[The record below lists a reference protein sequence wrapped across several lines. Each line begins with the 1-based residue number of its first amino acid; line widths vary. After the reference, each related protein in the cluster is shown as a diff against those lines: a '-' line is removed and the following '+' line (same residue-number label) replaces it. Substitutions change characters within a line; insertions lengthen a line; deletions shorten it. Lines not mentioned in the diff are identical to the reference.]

1 MMKRIALNQPGHFE
15 IQTTEMPHIREATAL
30 VRINAV
36 GICGS
41 DMHLYRKGHIG
52 NIKMTDPLVLGHEC
66 MGQVEAVGANVSP
79 DLIGCRVAVE
89 PAIPCGKCRWCKNG
103 LQNVCPEVGFLGLP
117 PTHGA
122 MQEYIVH
129 PAHRLERLPDS
140 LTDAEGVMMEPLAI
154 ALHAIRLVKVKPN
167 QTIVILGTGVIG
179 TCVMQLLGL
188 YDHLRI
194 VCVDRL
200 KDRLDRVEQMG
211 AYRTVL
217 YISREQALQSI
228 RDATNGLGA
237 DIVFECAGTPDTLWL
252 MCEAAGPAG
261 HIAAIG
267 SNPDDQVIY
276 SSGTSRRKG
285 LTIRCVRRS
294 LNTLDAC
301 IRLAEKGRIDAKS
314 LVTHT
319 FPASQADT
327 AFQRV
332 ESYGHGVLK
341 ALIDMNNWH

>member
-1 MMKRIALNQPGHFE
+1 MKRIALSQPGQFE
-15 IQTTEMPHIREATAL
+15 IQTVEMPPIGEAMAL

-41 DMHLYRKGHIG
+41 DMHFFRKGRIG

-66 MGQVEAVGANVSP
+66 MGQVEAVGANVST

-89 PAIPCGKCRWCKNG
+89 PAIPCKKCRWCKNG
-103 LQNVCPEVGFLGLP
+103 LHNVCPEVGFLGLP

-122 MQEYIVH
+122 MQEFIVH
-129 PAHRLERLPDS
+129 PAHLLERLPDS
-140 LTDAEGVMMEPLAI
+140 LTDAGGVMMEPLAI

-167 QTIVILGTGVIG
+167 QTIAIIGTGVIG

-188 YDHLRI
+188 YDNLRI

-200 KDRLDRVEQMG
+200 EDRLARVDQMG

-217 YISREQALQSI
+217 YSSREQALQSI
-228 RDATNGLGA
+228 LDATNGLGA
-237 DIVFECAGTPDTLWL
+237 DIVFECAGTLETFWL

-267 SNPDDQVIY
+267 SNPDDQVVF

-294 LNTLDAC
+294 LNTLNAC
-301 IRLAEKGRIDAKS
+301 IRLSEAGKIEATS

-319 FPASQADT
+319 FPASQADD
-327 AFQRV
+327 AFKLV

-341 ALIDMNNWH
+341 VVIDMNRWE

>member
-1 MMKRIALNQPGHFE
+1 M
-15 IQTTEMPHIREATAL
+15 AL
-30 VRINAV
+30 VRIHAV

-52 NIKMTDPLVLGHEC
+52 NVKMTEPLVIGHEC
-66 MGQVEAVGANVSP
+66 MGQVEAVGENVSR

-89 PAIPCGKCRWCKNG
+89 PAMPCGECRWCENG
-103 LQNVCPEVGFLGLP
+103 LQNVCPRVNFLGLP
-117 PTHGA
+117 PTQGA

-129 PAHRLERLPDS
+129 PAHLLEKLPDS
-140 LTDAEGVMMEPLAI
+140 LSDAEGVMMEPLAV
-154 ALHAIRLVKVKPN
+154 ALHAIRLVKVRPG

-179 TCVMQLLGL
+179 TSVMRLLGT
-188 YDHLRI
+188 YGNLR
-194 VCVDRL
+194 VVNVDL
-200 KDRLDRVEQMG
+200 LQDRLDRAAKMG
-211 AYRTVL
+211 ADRTVL
-217 YISREQALQSI
+217 FSSREQALRDI
-228 RDATNGLGA
+228 LDATGGLGA

-267 SNPDDQVIY
+267 SNPDDQVTF

-294 LNTLDAC
+294 LNTLDVC
-301 IRLAEKGRIDAKS
+301 IRLVVGGKVDIGS

-319 FPASQADT
+319 FPASRAND
-327 AFQRV
+327 AFGLV
-332 ESYGHGVLK
+332 ESFGDGVLK
-341 ALIDMNNWH
+341 AIIDMRDWQ